1 MTKVIV
7 TKAIGRLTAA
17 IVTVAAAMCL
27 QVSSS
32 QAQYYGDAPWC
43 AVLQIGTGS
52 VTWHCYY
59 RTVEECV
66 PNVLAGNRGFCQRN
80 PYYQAAAPQGY
91 RGYRGAPPP
100 AADSRWRYIGQGNY
114 VGD

>member
-66 PNVLAGNRGFCQRN
+66 PNVLAGNRGSCNLN
-80 PYYQAAAPQGY
+80 PYFTAA
-91 RGYRGAPPP
+91 RGP
-100 AADSRWRYIGQGNY
+100 ATTARAAHRKRQHG
-114 VGD
+114 

>member
-7 TKAIGRLTAA
+7 RNANVTITICRLTALIA
-17 IVTVAAAMCL
+17 TVAASLCL
-27 QVSSS
+27 QVSAS
-32 QAQYYGDAPWC
+32 QAQYYGDASWC

-66 PNVLAGNRGFCQRN
+66 PNVPGNRGSCNLN
-80 PYYQAAAPQGY
+80 PYFTAS
-91 RGYRGAPPP
+91 RGP
-100 AADSRWRYIGQGNY
+100 ATTARPARHKRQHG
-114 VGD
+114 